1 MNEDTLILYY
11 YDDGLSDREKQ
22 QIAAALETDP
32 KLAAQYAALCRDL
45 DMIADPDDVDV
56 PSHVMQRMHDSID
69 RVARPV
75 LLDAPAA
82 PRSFNPLS
90 FIWGA
95 AVTAALAI
103 GIGIGIGVYFTEET
117 VPVQQ
122 GHTNPFVRGM
132 QVYLQDARDDITA
145 MPVNGTDDR
154 AQLIMHIV
162 EQNRLFERAAAQNQ
176 SADLARVLRAFEPI
190 LLKLASEDITPLEAE
205 ALRAQL
211 TFELS
216 VVLTKLSRDSSN
228 ETQTT

>member
-11 YDDGLSDREKQ
+11 FDDGLSDRERQ
-22 QIAAALETDP
+22 RLAAALEADP
-32 KLAAQYAALCRDL
+32 KLAARYAALCRDL

-56 PSHVMQRMHDSID
+56 PSHVVQRMHDSID

-75 LLDAPAA
+75 LVDAPAA
-82 PRSFNPLS
+82 PRSFSPLS
-90 FIWGA
+90 FVWGA

-103 GIGIGIGVYFTEET
+103 GIGIGVYVSEET
-117 VPVQQ
+117 VPAQQ
-122 GHTNPFVRGM
+122 SHADPFVRGM

-145 MPVNGTDDR
+145 MPVDGADDR

-162 EQNRLFERAAAQNQ
+162 EQNRLFERAATQNQ

-205 ALRAQL
+205 TLRTQL

-216 VVLTKLSRDSSN
+216 VVLTKISRGSSN